1 MLVEKKSVQNSS
13 LSILSCSVNNE
24 IKNYIGKSHSNLMEK
39 MPKNAGQYIIFDLG
53 DSEFDEVKKISNEI
67 YSIGHEDILDREAEV
82 MVKKRKLNDSQL
94 DRIVSKIV
102 KVG

>member
-1 MLVEKKSVQNSS
+1 MSVEKKSVQNSG
-13 LSILSCSVNNE
+13 LLILSCLVNNE
-24 IKNYIGKSHSNLMEK
+24 IKNHIGKSYSRLMDK
-39 MPKNAGQYIIFDLG
+39 LPKSAEQHIIFDLN

-67 YSIGHEDILDREAEV
+67 YSLGHEVILNREAEI

>member
-1 MLVEKKSVQNSS
+1 MSVEKKSVQNSG
-13 LSILSCSVNNE
+13 LLILSCLVNNE
-24 IKNYIGKSHSNLMEK
+24 IKNHIGKSYSSLMDK
-39 MPKNAGQYIIFDLG
+39 LQKSADQHIIFDLNNY
-53 DSEFDEVKKISNEI
+53 EFDEVKKISNEI
-67 YSIGHEDILDREAEV
+67 YSLGHEVILNREAEI

>member
-1 MLVEKKSVQNSS
+1 MSVEKKSVQNSG
-13 LSILSCSVNNE
+13 LLILSCLVNNE
-24 IKNYIGKSHSNLMEK
+24 IKNHIGKSYSSLMDK
-39 MPKNAGQYIIFDLG
+39 LPKIADQHIIFDLN

-67 YSIGHEDILDREAEV
+67 YSIGHDAILDREAEI

-94 DRIVSKIV
+94 DRIVSKII

>member
-1 MLVEKKSVQNSS
+1 MSVEKKSVQNSG
-13 LSILSCSVNNE
+13 LLILSCSVNNE
-24 IKNYIGKSHSNLMEK
+24 IKNHIGKSYSSLMDK
-39 MPKNAGQYIIFDLG
+39 LPKTADQHIIFDLNNY
-53 DSEFDEVKKISNEI
+53 EFDEVKKISNEI
-67 YSIGHEDILDREAEV
+67 YSLGHEVILNREAEI

>member
-1 MLVEKKSVQNSS
+1 MDKLPKSADQ
-13 LSILSCSVNNE
+13 
-24 IKNYIGKSHSNLMEK
+24 H
-39 MPKNAGQYIIFDLG
+39 IIFDLN

-67 YSIGHEDILDREAEV
+67 YSLGHEVILNREAEI

-94 DRIVSKIV
+94 DRIVSKII